1 MSNDNI
7 LLPSNRKFG
16 IVMGFV
22 AISIGGFFVFHQPQL
37 IGYVLLLVGFLLI
50 LGALK
55 NSEWLSPLNRAW
67 MRFGELVGKVV
78 SPIILSLIFFS
89 IFVPMSLFFKLI
101 GRDELKLRRVPSTS
115 YWVEKKKRAHVAKS
129 FTRQF

>member
-22 AISIGGFFVFHQPQL
+22 AISIGGFVVFHQLQL
-37 IGYVLLLVGFLLI
+37 IGYVFLLVGFLLI

-67 MRFGELVGKVV
+67 MRLGELLGKVV
-78 SPIILSLIFFS
+78 SPILLGLIFFS
-89 IFVPMSLFFKLI
+89 IFVPVSLFFKLI

-115 YWVEKKKRAHVAKS
+115 YWVEKKERAHAPKS
-129 FTRQF
+129 FRRQF

>member
-22 AISIGGFFVFHQPQL
+22 AISIGGFVVFHQLQL
-37 IGYVLLLVGFLLI
+37 IGYVFLLVGFLLI

-67 MRFGELVGKVV
+67 MRLGELLGKVV
-78 SPIILSLIFFS
+78 SPILLGLLFFS
-89 IFVPMSLFFKLI
+89 IFVPVSLFFKLI

-115 YWVEKKKRAHVAKS
+115 YWVEKKERAHALKS
-129 FTRQF
+129 FRRQF

>member
-67 MRFGELVGKVV
+67 MRFGELLGKVV

-89 IFVPMSLFFKLI
+89 IFVPISLFFKLI

-115 YWVEKKKRAHVAKS
+115 YWVEKKERAHASKS
-129 FTRQF
+129 FKRQF

>member
-67 MRFGELVGKVV
+67 MRFGELLGKVV

-89 IFVPMSLFFKLI
+89 IFVPISLFFKLI

-115 YWVEKKKRAHVAKS
+115 YWVEKKKMAHAAKS

>member
-1 MSNDNI
+1 
-7 LLPSNRKFG
+7 
-16 IVMGFV
+16 MGFV
-22 AISIGGFFVFHQPQL
+22 VISIGGFFVFHQPQL
-37 IGYVLLLVGFLLI
+37 IGYILLLLGFLLI

-67 MRFGELVGKVV
+67 TRFGELLGKVV

-115 YWVEKKKRAHVAKS
+115 YWVEKKKRAHAAKS

>member
-22 AISIGGFFVFHQPQL
+22 AISFGGFVVFHQLQL

-67 MRFGELVGKVV
+67 MKFGEFLGKVV
-78 SPIILSLIFFS
+78 SPILLSLIFFS
-89 IFVPMSLFFKLI
+89 IFVPVSLFFKLI

-115 YWVEKKKRAHVAKS
+115 YWVEKKKRAHGAKS

>member
-22 AISIGGFFVFHQPQL
+22 AISIGGFVVFHQLQL

-55 NSEWLSPLNRAW
+55 NSEWLSPFNRAW
-67 MRFGELVGKVV
+67 MRFGELLGKVV
-78 SPIILSLIFFS
+78 SPILLSLIFFS
-89 IFVPMSLFFKLI
+89 IFVPVSLFFKLI
-101 GRDELKLRRVPSTS
+101 GRDELKLRRTPSTS
-115 YWVEKKKRAHVAKS
+115 YWVERKEKAHAPES
-129 FTRQF
+129 FRRQF

>member
-67 MRFGELVGKVV
+67 MRFGELLGKVV

-89 IFVPMSLFFKLI
+89 IFVPISLFFKLI

-115 YWVEKKKRAHVAKS
+115 YWVEKKERAHAAKS